1 MTTNLQAQIESLLF
15 VSSKPFSVKKLCE
28 FVDAPEKE
36 VDAALVALAE
46 KWNGKESGVNLV
58 REGKEVQL
66 MSAPAQAELVKNFL
80 KDETT
85 GELTRPSL
93 ETLTIIAYRG
103 PITKPEIEQIR
114 GVNCSLILRN
124 LLMRG
129 LINVEEDKTKMQA
142 VYAASLE
149 FIRYLGLT
157 SVSKL
162 PDYERL
168 RGSEVIRDVVAAVM
182 PTE

>member
-1 MTTNLQAQIESLLF
+1 MRDLQAQIESLLF
-15 VSSKPFSVKKLCE
+15 VSAKPLTMKKLGE
-28 FVDAPEKE
+28 LVDAPEKE
-36 VDAALVALAE
+36 VEVSLTALAE
-46 KWNGKESGVNLV
+46 KWNVKESGVNVV
-58 REGKEVQL
+58 REGKEVQM
-66 MSAPAQAELVKNFL
+66 MSAPAHAELVKIFL

-93 ETLTIIAYRG
+93 ETLTIIVYRG

-129 LINVEEDKTKMQA
+129 LIAVVEDKIKMQT
-142 VYAASLE
+142 VYSVSLE

-162 PDYERL
+162 PDYDRL
-168 RGSEVIRDVVAAVM
+168 RGSEVIRDVVAAV
-182 PTE
+182 TQV